1 MDDAETVATEVDAA
15 LGQRLRALRQGKGL
29 SAKETARRAGLS
41 PSYLSRLE
49 NGHLSPT
56 VTTLTRVA
64 QALGESL
71 ATIFG
76 SADVGPVVRRS
87 ERAVIRNRG
96 VDDQLLT
103 PTRTG
108 KLEVLETHIAP
119 GAGSG
124 AQAYTHQ
131 GDEECIIILEG
142 SLRLWLDG
150 VLYELEQGDA
160 ATFAC
165 GVPHRWENPGEATT
179 RAMWVVTPAGY

>member
-1 MDDAETVATEVDAA
+1 MDERALDADEVDVA
-15 LGQRLRALRQGKGL
+15 LGARLRALRQGKGL
-29 SAKETARRAGLS
+29 SAKETAKRAGLS

-56 VTTLTRVA
+56 VATLTRVA
-64 QALGESL
+64 QALGHSL

-76 SADVGPVVRRS
+76 SADAGPVVRRD
-87 ERAVIRNRG
+87 ERALIRNRG

-108 KLEVLETHIAP
+108 KLEVLETIIEP

-124 AQAYTHQ
+124 PQPYTHQ
-131 GDEECIIILEG
+131 GDEECIVVLEG
-142 SLRLWLDG
+142 VLRLWLDG
-150 VLYELEQGDA
+150 VLYELAEGDA

-165 GVPHRWENPGEATT
+165 GVPHRWENPGESTT

>member
-1 MDDAETVATEVDAA
+1 M
-15 LGQRLRALRQGKGL
+15 
-29 SAKETARRAGLS
+29 S

-56 VTTLTRVA
+56 VATLTRIA

-76 SADVGPVVRRS
+76 STDVGPVVRRS
-87 ERAVIRNRG
+87 ERALIRNRG

-108 KLEVLETHIAP
+108 KLEVLETRIAP

-131 GDEECIIILEG
+131 GDEECIVVLEG
-142 SLRLWLDG
+142 HLRLWLDG

-165 GVPHRWENPGEATT
+165 GVPHRWENPGEVTT

>member
-1 MDDAETVATEVDAA
+1 MEHEPEPGAVDAA
-15 LGQRLRALRQGKGL
+15 LGARIRTLRRSKGL
-29 SAKETARRAGLS
+29 SGKEAAQRAGLS

-56 VTTLTRVA
+56 VATLTRLV
-64 QALGESL
+64 QALGASL
-71 ATIFG
+71 AEVFG
-76 SADVGPVVRRS
+76 SPEAGPVVRRH
-87 ERAVIRNRG
+87 ERALIRNRG

-108 KLEVLETHIAP
+108 QLEVLETFIEP

-124 AQAYTHQ
+124 AQAYTHR
-131 GDEECIIILEG
+131 GDEECIVVLEG
-142 SLRLWLDG
+142 VLRLWLDG
-150 VLYELEQGDA
+150 VAYELAEGDA

-165 GVPHRWENPGEATT
+165 GVPHRWENPGDTPT

>member
-1 MDDAETVATEVDAA
+1 MDDHELDTGEVDAV
-15 LGQRLRALRQGKGL
+15 LGARLRALRQGKGL
-29 SAKETARRAGLS
+29 SAKEVAGRAGLS

-56 VTTLTRVA
+56 VATLTRVV

-71 ATIFG
+71 ATVFG
-76 SADVGPVVRRS
+76 SADAGPVVRRH
-87 ERAVIRNRG
+87 ERALIRNRG

-108 KLEVLETHIAP
+108 KLEVLETIIEP

-124 AQAYTHQ
+124 AQPYTHQ
-131 GDEECIIILEG
+131 GDEECIVVLEG

-150 VLYELEQGDA
+150 VLHELAEGDA

-165 GVPHRWENPGEATT
+165 GVPHRWENPGGATT
-179 RAMWVVTPAGY
+179 RVMWVVTPAGY